1 MIVIGGVLLYLDPGT
16 GSLLISTL
24 MGLSL
29 TLLYILKGLFYKFSY
44 FLFGIK
50 RKSLNDFSGKIV
62 FFSEGKSYWRVYKP
76 IITELIKKKQK
87 VIYLSAERGDEGL
100 TTSYM

>member
-44 FLFGIK
+44 FLFGVK
-50 RKSLNDFSGKIV
+50 RKRLNDFSDKIV
-62 FFSEGKSYWRVYKP
+62 FFSELKYYWRVYKP
-76 IITELIKKKQK
+76 IITKLIKKKQK
-87 VIYLSAERGDEGL
+87 VIYLSAV
-100 TTSYM
+100 